1 MGQAHG
7 SNGLAVAEPLPVAEN
22 RLLVIDDERG
32 IAELIRD
39 VADGLGF
46 ESFAASSAKSFMQA
60 CDAFSPTVIVMAIVM
75 PEVDGIEL
83 LHYLATRRFRAR
95 IVLVSDALDGFRA
108 LAETLGIAQGL
119 DVVASLAKPFRL
131 AELRNL
137 LAELKA

>member
-7 SNGLAVAEPLPVAEN
+7 SSGLAEAKPQPTAQN
-22 RLLVIDDERG
+22 RLLVIDDEHG
-32 IAELIRD
+32 IAELIRA

-46 ESFAASSAKSFMQA
+46 ESRTASSAKSFMQA

-83 LHYLATRRFRAR
+83 LHYLAARRFRAR
-95 IVLVSDALDGFRA
+95 IVLMSGALDGFRP

-119 DVVASLAKPFRL
+119 DVVAGLAKPFRL
-131 AELRNL
+131 AELREL